1 MRMDPFDL
9 EMEKLE
15 LEDII
20 RRAKVKKEAV
30 VQDRD
35 LRKSM
40 LLQSIIINALKRIE
54 SIEAYEQEFFGNVE

>member
-1 MRMDPFDL
+1 MDPFDL